1 MNSERTAQLQV
12 ALASYDLKELR
23 VQKRYLQEQG
33 TAIDCTCFCS
43 GEKLL
48 AQLRQG
54 VRYDA
59 VVLCSELT
67 DLPAE
72 QFVRQFYQLKERP
85 MLLIQSHG
93 RSSGTALQKLREGCY
108 CVEGTELKRLLWQ
121 LYRMPGRQNRQLEQ
135 RCSQLYAAWG
145 IPQGDVNAGYLS
157 CAVGIACSTSQKLAI
172 RKEILQAV
180 SEQFDTSVAAVES
193 GIRRM
198 VDQLEEK
205 PPLAWL
211 AFKADTRLGSG
222 KPTTGKLI
230 YAVRDV
236 VLRQK
241 VPSTRLLGLH
251 TALEHG
257 GVPLEKWHRPG
268 RQSNGAA
275 KDRNAVY
282 HRRAAQAGRG
292 GLLPFAGADRTQL

>member
-33 TAIDCTCFCS
+33 TAIACTCFCS
-43 GEKLL
+43 GKKLL

-54 VRYDA
+54 ARYDA

-67 DLPAE
+67 DLSAE

-85 MLLIQSHG
+85 MLLVQNYG
-93 RSSGTALQKLREGCY
+93 RSSGTALQKIREGYY
-108 CVEGTELKRLLWQ
+108 CVEDTEMKKLLWQ
-121 LYRMPGRQNRQLEQ
+121 LYRMSGRQNRQLEQ

-157 CAVGIACSTSQKLAI
+157 SAVSIVCSTSQKLAI

-180 SEQFDTSVAAVES
+180 GEQYDVSVSAVDS

-198 VDQLEEK
+198 VDQLEAK
-205 PPLAWL
+205 PAPGWL
-211 AFKADTRLGSG
+211 VFKQESG
-222 KPTTGKLI
+222 FAEEKPTTGKLI
-230 YAVRDV
+230 YAIKNY
-236 VLRQK
+236 LQRQK
-241 VPSTRLLGLH
+241 
-251 TALEHG
+251 
-257 GVPLEKWHRPG
+257 
-268 RQSNGAA
+268 
-275 KDRNAVY
+275 D
-282 HRRAAQAGRG
+282 
-292 GLLPFAGADRTQL
+292 D

>member
-12 ALASYDLKELR
+12 ALASYDLRELR

-33 TAIDCTCFCS
+33 TAIVCTCFCS

-67 DLPAE
+67 DLSAE
-72 QFVRQFYQLKERP
+72 QF
-85 MLLIQSHG
+85 I
-93 RSSGTALQKLREGCY
+93 
-108 CVEGTELKRLLWQ
+108 
-121 LYRMPGRQNRQLEQ
+121 RQLEQ

-157 CAVGIACSTSQKLAI
+157 GAVGIACSTSQKLAI

-180 SEQFDTSVAAVES
+180 SEQFDTSVTAVES

-205 PPLAWL
+205 PTPAWL

-241 VPSTRLLGLH
+241 SP
-251 TALEHG
+251 
-257 GVPLEKWHRPG
+257 
-268 RQSNGAA
+268 
-275 KDRNAVY
+275 
-282 HRRAAQAGRG
+282 
-292 GLLPFAGADRTQL
+292 

>member
-157 CAVGIACSTSQKLAI
+157 C
-172 RKEILQAV
+172 KEILQAV

-241 VPSTRLLGLH
+241 VPSTRL
-251 TALEHG
+251 
-257 GVPLEKWHRPG
+257 
-268 RQSNGAA
+268 
-275 KDRNAVY
+275 
-282 HRRAAQAGRG
+282 
-292 GLLPFAGADRTQL
+292 

>member
-211 AFKADTRLGSG
+211 AFKADTRAGQRQTYHWQADLRGQGRCVAAKSAIHPPIRLAHG
-222 KPTTGKLI
+222 FGARRRSFRKMASPGEAEQWSSK
-230 YAVRDV
+230 
-236 VLRQK
+236 RQK
-241 VPSTRLLGLH
+241 RGLS
-251 TALEHG
+251 
-257 GVPLEKWHRPG
+257 P
-268 RQSNGAA
+268 QSSASGS
-275 KDRNAVY
+275 
-282 HRRAAQAGRG
+282 RRSASVRW
-292 GLLPFAGADRTQL
+292 R